1 MRKRAGV
8 LAIVSGLVS
17 ATAGLVAP
25 SVAHANVSCGQT
37 ITTNTVLTGDVGPCA
52 NGGIIV
58 GADNIT
64 LDLNGYRV
72 FGTAPAADGVGI
84 YLENRRG
91 VTVKNGWVTDFD
103 GGVVIRYGRGNTVT
117 GIKAYDNLGSSLG
130 HPPATGTSFGDGIA
144 IQASTHNSIVG
155 NEAVNN
161 GPFSGIGIYQ
171 QTDSDHPG
179 FVTGPAGYNLVDRN
193 IVRDNN
199 ACRASGFCDNDGI
212 RVEPNVARG
221 NVISNNVVTG
231 SGLDGIS
238 LFGGVR
244 GTLVIR
250 NIASDNGVTND
261 LGDGIRVFGPSN
273 IIQYNQTDGNASGG
287 VSVARRTGFGGG
299 SFPPAN
305 PNGRGNVMFGNT
317 ASGNGIFDLWDSNPN
332 CVTSLWRGNS
342 GTLVSPPCTLN

>member
-1 MRKRAGV
+1 M
-8 LAIVSGLVS
+8 
-17 ATAGLVAP
+17 
-25 SVAHANVSCGQT
+25 
-37 ITTNTVLTGDVGPCA
+37 
-52 NGGIIV
+52 
-58 GADNIT
+58 
-64 LDLNGYRV
+64 
-72 FGTAPAADGVGI
+72 
-84 YLENRRG
+84 
-91 VTVKNGWVTDFD
+91 
-103 GGVVIRYGRGNTVT
+103 
-117 GIKAYDNLGSSLG
+117 
-130 HPPATGTSFGDGIA
+130 
-144 IQASTHNSIVG
+144 
-155 NEAVNN
+155 
-161 GPFSGIGIYQ
+161 
-171 QTDSDHPG
+171 
-179 FVTGPAGYNLVDRN
+179 
-193 IVRDNN
+193 RDNN